1 MSAAKI
7 PPYQRV
13 AAEIRR
19 RITEGELAPGDR
31 VPSTRQVAREWGVA
45 LATAA
50 KALTALRQE
59 GLVRAEPRVGT
70 VVVEGGGAAAG
81 STEGHGRAAAR
92 GSAGARG
99 PVEARGPAGVR
110 GPVVRGPAGAPGPAN
125 AQGPVEMRGSGE
137 TRGSGGVQ
145 GPVGA
150 RRRGAAP
157 RTHPTP
163 APEREP
169 AHEPRREPP
178 HAPARELTRELTR
191 ERIVR
196 TAIEVADGEGLAA
209 VSMRSIAARL
219 NAATMSPYRHVHSK
233 DELVLLMA
241 DAAFGELRLP
251 QPAPTHWRTRLELG
265 ARSLWALHQKHP
277 WLAQI
282 GPLTRPLLLPHLMVY
297 SEWML
302 AALDGQGLPPTTM
315 IDLNVLLYSHV
326 QGIAVQLEREAQA
339 ASATGLSDDQ
349 WLDHQEPALAA
360 LTDSGDYPTF
370 NRVMD
375 SIGTTGY
382 DLDLSRLFELGLGSV
397 LDGVAVLIDGRAG

>member
-19 RITEGELAPGDR
+19 RITAGELAPGDR
-31 VPSTRQVAREWGVA
+31 VPSTRQVAREWDVA

-50 KALTALRQE
+50 KALTALREE

-70 VVVEGGGAAAG
+70 VVVEGGG
-81 STEGHGRAAAR
+81 STGVRGLAETR
-92 GSAGARG
+92 GSAEGQGSAAVRGSAEAYG
-99 PVEARGPAGVR
+99 PVGVRGRAEARGPAGAGRPAKMR
-110 GPVVRGPAGAPGPAN
+110 GAAEASGPA
-125 AQGPVEMRGSGE
+125 E
-137 TRGSGGVQ
+137 
-145 GPVGA
+145 A
-150 RRRGAAP
+150 RRRSAAP
-157 RTHPTP
+157 RTPPTP

-169 AHEPRREPP
+169 TREPT
-178 HAPARELTRELTR
+178 HAPARELTR

-196 TAIEVADGEGLAA
+196 TAIEVADSEGLAA

-241 DAAFGELRLP
+241 DAAFSELRLP
-251 QPAPTHWRTRLELG
+251 KPAPAHWRTRLELG
-265 ARSLWALHQKHP
+265 ARSLWALHQAHP

-282 GPLTRPLLLPHLMVY
+282 GPLTRPLLLPHLMAY

-302 AALDGQGLPPTTM
+302 AALDGQGLPPATM
-315 IDLNVLLYSHV
+315 IDLNVLLYSQV
-326 QGIAVQLEREAQA
+326 QGIAAELEREAQA
-339 ASATGLSDDQ
+339 ASATGLSDAQ
-349 WLDHQEPALAA
+349 WLAHQEPALAA

-370 NRVMD
+370 NRVME
-375 SIGTTGY
+375 SLGTSGY

-397 LDGVAVLIDGRAG
+397 LDGVAVLIEGRAG